1 MDERI
6 ALTGY
11 FNEMHQAPNLILF
24 VWLVATIIGVVW
36 LFLLIRMCQANRT
49 FRSASLPAPKIELG
63 KINPYLIVLYLFCT
77 IVLVLLFVCY

>member
-1 MDERI
+1 MDKHI

-11 FNEMHQAPNLILF
+11 FNETHQDPNLILF
-24 VWLVATIIGVVW
+24 VWLVAVIIGVVW
-36 LFLLIRMCQANRT
+36 LFLLIRMCQADRT
-49 FRSASLPAPKIELG
+49 FRSALPAPKIELG

>member
-11 FNEMHQAPNLILF
+11 FNEAQQAPNLILF
-24 VWLVATIIGVVW
+24 VWLVAVIIGVVW
-36 LFLLIRMCQANRT
+36 LFLLIRMCQADRT